1 MAVLNGSKTPDV
13 NITAAADVA
22 AVSTLIKELS
32 ALGEGFN
39 ADSDE
44 KTRLA
49 LLNNAR
55 TLFKALETPRE
66 TMIRHCWAQPAA
78 MCALTAGTH
87 RGIWT
92 YLAEH
97 DGPFKAAEVAK
108 VKGIDPPMLCKYSN
122 RLPRGIG

>member
-1 MAVLNGSKTPDV
+1 MAVSSDTQAPEV
-13 NITAAADVA
+13 NVTAATDAA

-32 ALGEGFN
+32 ALGEGFSV
-39 ADSDE
+39 DTDE
-44 KTRLA
+44 NTRLD
-49 LLNNAR
+49 LLLKAR

-78 MCALTAGTH
+78 MCALTIGTD

-108 VKGIDPPMLCKYSN
+108 VKGIDPPMLC
-122 RLPRGIG
+122 R